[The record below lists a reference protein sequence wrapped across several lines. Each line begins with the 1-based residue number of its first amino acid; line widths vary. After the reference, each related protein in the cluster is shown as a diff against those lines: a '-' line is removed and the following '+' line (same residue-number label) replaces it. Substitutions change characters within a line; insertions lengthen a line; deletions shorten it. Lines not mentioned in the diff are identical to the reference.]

1 MRLKLCLFKK
11 GVYGLILLLGT
22 ELSHSEGV
30 LQEIDNDS
38 GSIQTITAAIIAPT
52 YGARFV
58 KLFVDGQ

>member
-38 GSIQTITAAIIAPT
+38 GSIQTITTTIIAPP

-58 KLFVDGQ
+58 KLSVDGQ

>member
-38 GSIQTITAAIIAPT
+38 GSIQTITATIIAPPME
-52 YGARFV
+52 RD
-58 KLFVDGQ
+58 L